1 MFSIMSE
8 NNKITGDMKIEEI
21 VAKYP
26 QTLGVF
32 FQYGL
37 GCVGCHAAS
46 FESLAEGAMMHGI
59 DVDIILKDL
68 NELVDKI
75 EAEKAK

>member
-1 MFSIMSE
+1 MSE

-21 VAKYP
+21 VAKFP
-26 QTLGVF
+26 QTIGVF

-59 DVDIILKDL
+59 DLDAMLKDL
-68 NELVDKI
+68 NELVKKI
-75 EAEKAK
+75 EAEKVK

>member
-1 MFSIMSE
+1 MSE

-21 VAKYP
+21 VAKFP
-26 QTLGVF
+26 QTIGVF

-59 DVDIILKDL
+59 DLDAMLKDL
-68 NELVDKI
+68 NELVIKI
-75 EAEKAK
+75 EMEKLK

>member
-1 MFSIMSE
+1 MTE

-21 VAKYP
+21 VAEFP
-26 QTLGVF
+26 QTIGVF

-59 DVDIILKDL
+59 DLDAMLKDL
-68 NELVDKI
+68 NELVKKI
-75 EAEKAK
+75 EAEKVK

>member
-1 MFSIMSE
+1 MSE
-8 NNKITGDMKIEEI
+8 NNKITGDMKIEQI
-21 VAKYP
+21 VAKFP
-26 QTLGVF
+26 QTIGVF

-59 DVDIILKDL
+59 DLDAMLKDL
-68 NELVDKI
+68 NELVEKI

>member
-1 MFSIMSE
+1 MSE
-8 NNKITGDMKIEEI
+8 NNMITADMKIEEI

-26 QTLGVF
+26 QAIGIF

-59 DVDIILKDL
+59 DPDAMLKDL
-68 NELVDKI
+68 NELASKI
-75 EAEKAK
+75 EAEKET

>member
-1 MFSIMSE
+1 MS
-8 NNKITGDMKIEEI
+8 NGNKITGDMKIEEI
-21 VAKYP
+21 VSLYP
-26 QTLGVF
+26 QTIGVL

-59 DVDIILKDL
+59 DLDIMLSDL
-68 NELVDKI
+68 NKLVEKIDKQ
-75 EAEKAK
+75 KD

>member
-1 MFSIMSE
+1 MSE
-8 NNKITGDMKIEEI
+8 NNMITADMKIEEI

-26 QTLGVF
+26 QAIGIF

-46 FESLAEGAMMHGI
+46 FESLAEGATMHGI
-59 DVDIILKDL
+59 DPDAILKDL
-68 NELVDKI
+68 NELASKI
-75 EAEKAK
+75 EAEKET

>member
-1 MFSIMSE
+1 MSE

-26 QTLGVF
+26 QTIGVF

-46 FESLAEGAMMHGI
+46 FESLAEGATMHGI
-59 DVDIILKDL
+59 DLDAMLKDL
-68 NELVDKI
+68 NELVEKI
-75 EAEKAK
+75 E

>member
-1 MFSIMSE
+1 MSE
-8 NNKITGDMKIEEI
+8 NNMITADMKIEEI

-26 QTLGVF
+26 QTIGVF

-46 FESLAEGAMMHGI
+46 FESLAEGATMHGI
-59 DVDIILKDL
+59 DLDAMLKDL
-68 NELVDKI
+68 NELASKV
-75 EAEKAK
+75 EAKKET

>member
-1 MFSIMSE
+1 MSD
-8 NNKITGDMKIEEI
+8 NNIITADMKIEEI

-26 QTLGVF
+26 QTIGVF

-46 FESLAEGAMMHGI
+46 FESLAQGATMHGI
-59 DVDIILKDL
+59 DLDAMLKDL
-68 NELVDKI
+68 NELASKI
-75 EAEKAK
+75 HVEKQK

>member
-1 MFSIMSE
+1 MSE

-21 VAKYP
+21 VAKFP
-26 QTLGVF
+26 QTIGVF

-59 DVDIILKDL
+59 DLDAMLKDL
-68 NELVDKI
+68 NELVKKI
-75 EAEKAK
+75 EMEKLK

>member
-1 MFSIMSE
+1 MSD
-8 NNKITGDMKIEEI
+8 NQKITGDMKIEEI

-26 QTLGVF
+26 QTLGIF

-59 DVDIILKDL
+59 DLDTMLQDL
-68 NELVDKI
+68 NEIAAKV
-75 EAEKAK
+75 EAKKAK

>member
-1 MFSIMSE
+1 MSK
-8 NNKITGDMKIEEI
+8 NNMITADMKIEEI

-26 QTLGVF
+26 QAIGIF

-46 FESLAEGAMMHGI
+46 FESLAEGATMHGI
-59 DVDIILKDL
+59 DLDAMLKDL
-68 NELVDKI
+68 NELASKV
-75 EAEKAK
+75 EAKKET

>member
-1 MFSIMSE
+1 MSE

-21 VAKYP
+21 VAKFP
-26 QTLGVF
+26 QTIGVF

-59 DVDIILKDL
+59 DLDAMLKDL
-68 NELVDKI
+68 NDLVEKI
-75 EAEKAK
+75 EAQKAK

>member
-1 MFSIMSE
+1 MSD
-8 NNKITGDMKIEEI
+8 NNMITGDMRIEEI

-26 QTLGVF
+26 QTIGIF

-59 DVDIILKDL
+59 DLDAMLQEL
-68 NELVDKI
+68 NELVSKVQ
-75 EAEKAK
+75 AKKEP

>member
-1 MFSIMSE
+1 MSDSQ
-8 NNKITGDMKIEEI
+8 KITGDMKIEEI

-26 QTLGVF
+26 QTLGIF

-37 GCVGCHAAS
+37 GCVGCHAAA

-59 DVDIILKDL
+59 DLDAMLQDL
-68 NELVDKI
+68 NEIAAKV
-75 EAEKAK
+75 EAKKAKQGS

>member
-1 MFSIMSE
+1 
-8 NNKITGDMKIEEI
+8 MKIEEI
-21 VAKYP
+21 VSMYP
-26 QTLGVF
+26 QTLGIF

-59 DVDIILKDL
+59 DLDAMLEEL
-68 NELVDKI
+68 NELVEKI
-75 EAEKAK
+75 EAENN

>member
-1 MFSIMSE
+1 MSE

-21 VAKYP
+21 VAKFP
-26 QTLGVF
+26 QTIGVF

-46 FESLAEGAMMHGI
+46 FESLAEGALMHGI
-59 DVDIILKDL
+59 DLDAMLKDL
-68 NELVDKI
+68 NELVKKI
-75 EAEKAK
+75 EIEKLK

>member
-1 MFSIMSE
+1 MSE
-8 NNKITGDMKIEEI
+8 NNKITGDMKIEQI
-21 VAKYP
+21 VAKFP
-26 QTLGVF
+26 QTIGVF

-59 DVDIILKDL
+59 DLDAMLKDL
-68 NELVDKI
+68 NDLVEKI
-75 EAEKAK
+75 EAQKAK

>member
-1 MFSIMSE
+1 MS
-8 NNKITGDMKIEEI
+8 NGNKITGDMKIEEI
-21 VAKYP
+21 VSLYP
-26 QTLGVF
+26 QTIGVL

-59 DVDIILKDL
+59 DLDIMLSDL
-68 NELVDKI
+68 NKLVEKI
-75 EAEKAK
+75 DEQKD

>member
-1 MFSIMSE
+1 MSE

-26 QTLGVF
+26 QTIGVF

-46 FESLAEGAMMHGI
+46 FESLAEGATMHGI
-59 DVDIILKDL
+59 DLDAMLKDL
-68 NELVDKI
+68 NELVEKI
-75 EAEKAK
+75 EVEKAK

>member
-1 MFSIMSE
+1 MSE
-8 NNKITGDMKIEEI
+8 NNQITGDMKIEDI
-21 VAKYP
+21 VAKFP
-26 QTLGVF
+26 QTIGVF

-59 DVDIILKDL
+59 DLDAMLKDL
-68 NELVDKI
+68 NELVKKI
-75 EAEKAK
+75 EAEKVK

>member
-1 MFSIMSE
+1 MSE

-21 VAKYP
+21 VAEFP
-26 QTLGVF
+26 QTIGVF

-59 DVDIILKDL
+59 DLDAMLKDL
-68 NELVDKI
+68 NELVKKI
-75 EAEKAK
+75 EAEKVK

>member
-1 MFSIMSE
+1 MSD
-8 NNKITGDMKIEEI
+8 NNMITADMKIEEI

-26 QTLGVF
+26 QTIGIF

-59 DVDIILKDL
+59 DLDAMLKEL
-68 NELVDKI
+68 NELVLKV
-75 EAEKAK
+75 EAKKDT

>member
-1 MFSIMSE
+1 MSE
-8 NNKITGDMKIEEI
+8 NNRITGNMKIEEI

-26 QTLGVF
+26 QTIGIF

-59 DVDIILKDL
+59 DLDAMLKDL
-68 NELVDKI
+68 NDLAEKI
-75 EAEKAK
+75 EAERKK

>member
-1 MFSIMSE
+1 MSD
-8 NNKITGDMKIEEI
+8 NQKITGDMKIEEI

-26 QTLGVF
+26 QTLGIF

-59 DVDIILKDL
+59 DLDTILQDL
-68 NELVDKI
+68 NEIVAKV
-75 EAEKAK
+75 EAKKAK

>member
-1 MFSIMSE
+1 MSE
-8 NNKITGDMKIEEI
+8 NNMITADMKIEEI

-26 QTLGVF
+26 QTIGIF
-32 FQYGL
+32 SQYGL

-59 DVDIILKDL
+59 DLDGMLKDL
-68 NELVDKI
+68 NELASKI
-75 EAEKAK
+75 EAEKEK

>member
-1 MFSIMSE
+1 MSE
-8 NNKITGDMKIEEI
+8 NNKITGEMKIEEI

-26 QTLGVF
+26 QTIGVF

-46 FESLAEGAMMHGI
+46 FESLAQGATMHGI
-59 DVDIILKDL
+59 DLDAMLKDL
-68 NELVDKI
+68 NELTSNR
-75 EAEKAK
+75 EAKKQK